1 MIMLRSKIS
10 NAPKE
15 QQFKLRR
22 KHKEDYLKVGESKVG
37 VGYRIV
43 NSLCSLECG
52 SLPRGLKKRNFKS
65 VLTEKRHT
73 TVIE

>member
-1 MIMLRSKIS
+1 MH
-10 NAPKE
+10 
-15 QQFKLRR
+15 FKLRR

-43 NSLCSLECG
+43 NTLCSLECG

-65 VLTEKRHT
+65 VLT
-73 TVIE
+73 